1 MMRWRWRHGFRRL
14 AGDQSKS
21 DRSFRM
27 TCPSL
32 ALAAPANLCAGS
44 RMDVERIYREESG
57 RILATLI
64 RLLGSFDLAEEVMQE
79 AFAAALEQWP
89 KRGIPDNPRAWLVS
103 TAHHKGVDMIRRRT
117 RFDSKRDELQRLAE
131 LEQQLSE
138 AENMLQPEELSD
150 DRLRLI
156 FTCCHPAL
164 VLEAQVALTLRTLCG
179 LSTEEIARAFLVPL
193 STMAQRLVRA
203 KQKIRDARIPYQV
216 PPRQELTDRLEA
228 VMLVVYLV
236 FNEGYSASS
245 GDAAIRRELCAE
257 AIRLGRL
264 ICELLPGES
273 ESRALLALMLL
284 HDSRRVARVD
294 GDGEV
299 VLLEEQN
306 RDLWDHGEIREG
318 LGLVD
323 SALRGGVA
331 GPYAL
336 QAAIAAIH
344 AQATRAEETDWKQI
358 VALYEAL
365 LRLQPS
371 PVVELNHAAAVAMAD
386 GPAAGLR
393 LLDGLE
399 GKAELREY
407 YLLPAAR
414 GDLLR
419 RLQEWSEAALA
430 YRRALALT
438 SNEAARSFLSRR
450 LAEME
455 TKASRS

>member
-1 MMRWRWRHGFRRL
+1 
-14 AGDQSKS
+14 
-21 DRSFRM
+21 
-27 TCPSL
+27 
-32 ALAAPANLCAGS
+32 
-44 RMDVERIYREESG
+44 MDVERIYREESG

-193 STMAQRLVRA
+193 PTMAQRLVRA

-245 GDAAIRRELCAE
+245 GEAPIRRELCAE

-264 ICELLPGES
+264 TCELLPGYS
-273 ESRALLALMLL
+273 ESRALVALMLL
-284 HDSRRVARVD
+284 HDSRRAARTDED
-294 GDGEV
+294 GV

-306 RDLWDHGEIREG
+306 RTLWDQGEIREG
-318 LGLVD
+318 LALLE
-323 SALRGGVA
+323 SALRA
-331 GPYAL
+331 GAAGAYAL

-365 LRLQPS
+365 LRVQPS
-371 PVVELNHAAAVAMAD
+371 PVVELNHAAAVAMAE
-386 GPAAGLR
+386 GPAEGLR

-419 RLQEWSEAALA
+419 RLEEWSEAALA
-430 YRRALALT
+430 YRRALAPT
-438 SNEAARSFLSRR
+438 SNEAAQSFLSRR
-450 LAEME
+450 LAEVQAKGE
-455 TKASRS
+455 